1 MSEDIKHNSQA
12 GEDEIDL
19 MALAKTL
26 WDKRGFII
34 KTVLVFAVIGVV
46 VALLSPKEYTA
57 TTKMVP
63 QISGGSSKLGGLS
76 SLASM
81 AGVNL
86 NLNQDITELMPQTYP
101 QVVQSAPFQLQL
113 MNEKFKFP
121 GIDKPVSLYEYYTE
135 HHKPGALAVVKKYT
149 AGLPGI
155 IIDAIKGKDVEDQ
168 GTSSVDESEIFFTKE
183 QEEVRKIISENLSLE
198 VNDKEGYI
206 QINSTFP
213 DAAIAARVAKK
224 AQHLLQSYIT
234 AFKIEKATAQ
244 LRFVEERFN
253 EKKGEFEKAQVTLAA
268 FRDRN
273 KNVTSALALT
283 EQEQLQNEYRL
294 AFEVYSNLAQQLE
307 QSRIQV
313 KEETP
318 VFAIIQP
325 VVVPHER
332 SKPKRSMIVVI
343 WIFLGGITSIGWVFG
358 RQYLEGAREQ
368 WERLGEEAK
377 GTPA

>member
-1 MSEDIKHNSQA
+1 MNERIKNNKQA
-12 GEDEIDL
+12 REDEIDL
-19 MALAKTL
+19 IALVKTL
-26 WDKRGFII
+26 WDKRAFII
-34 KTVLVFAVIGVV
+34 KTTLVFALLGIVI
-46 VALLSPKEYTA
+46 ALVSPRQYTA

-86 NLNQDITELMPQTYP
+86 NLNQDITELMPATYP

-113 MNEKFKFP
+113 MHEKFTFP
-121 GIDKPVSLYEYYTE
+121 GVAGQVSLYEYYTE
-135 HHKPGALAVVKKYT
+135 HQKPGALSLIKKYT
-149 AGLPGI
+149 IGLPGVI
-155 IIDAIKGKDVEDQ
+155 MSAFKGKNEEVSEAAFNDEGAIVLTEDQ
-168 GTSSVDESEIFFTKE
+168 EK
-183 QEEVRKIISENLSLE
+183 VRKIISENLSLE
-198 VNDKEGYI
+198 INDKDGFI
-206 QINSTFP
+206 QLTSSFP
-213 DAAIAARVAKK
+213 DARLAAQVAQK
-224 AQHLLQSYIT
+224 AQQFLQEYVT
-234 AFKIEKATAQ
+234 AFKVEKATARM
-244 LRFVEERFN
+244 LFVEERYN
-253 EKKGEFEKAQVTLAA
+253 EKKNEFERTQSALAT

-273 KNVTSALALT
+273 KNVTSAMALT

-332 SKPKRSMIVVI
+332 SKPKRAMIVTI
-343 WIFLGGITSIGWVFG
+343 WIFLGGIAAIGWVFG
-358 RQYLEGAREQ
+358 QQFMSSVKEH
-368 WERLGEEAK
+368 WEKIG
-377 GTPA
+377 

>member
-1 MSEDIKHNSQA
+1 MSEESKHNSQVD
-12 GEDEIDL
+12 EDEIDL

-34 KTVLVFAVIGVV
+34 KTVLVFTMIGVV

-63 QISGGSSKLGGLS
+63 QVSGGSSKMGGLS

-81 AGVNL
+81 AGINL
-86 NLNQDITELMPQTYP
+86 NLNKDITELMPQTYP
-101 QVVQSAPFQLQL
+101 QVVQSAPFQMQL
-113 MNEKFKFP
+113 MNEKFNFP

-155 IIDAIKGKDVEDQ
+155 IIKAVKGKESELQVITLD
-168 GTSSVDESEIFFTKE
+168 DESEIYLTKE
-183 QEEVRKIISENLSLE
+183 QEEVRKIISENLSLD

-206 QINSTFP
+206 QINSRFP
-213 DAAIAARVAKK
+213 DAAIAARVARK

-244 LRFVEERFN
+244 LNFVEERFN
-253 EKKGEFEKAQVTLAA
+253 EKKAEFEKAQVTLAA

-273 KNVTSALALT
+273 KNVTSALAFT

-332 SKPKRSMIVVI
+332 TKPKRAMILAV
-343 WIFLGGITSIGWVFG
+343 WIFLGGVASIGWVFG
-358 RQYLEGAREQ
+358 WQYLEGAREQ
-368 WERLGEEAK
+368 WERLGD
-377 GTPA
+377 

>member
-1 MSEDIKHNSQA
+1 MNKEIKYNNQA
-12 GEDEIDL
+12 DEDEIDL
-19 MALAKTL
+19 IALAGTL

-34 KTVLVFAVIGVV
+34 KTVLVFAVIGVI

-76 SLASM
+76 SLASI

-86 NLNQDITELMPQTYP
+86 NLNKDITELMPQTYP

-113 MNEKFKFP
+113 MNEKFNFP
-121 GIDKPVSLYEYYTE
+121 GIGKPVSLYEYYTE
-135 HHKPGALAVVKKYT
+135 HRKPGALAVVRKYT

-155 IIDAIKGKDVEDQ
+155 IISGIRGKD
-168 GTSSVDESEIFFTKE
+168 DEPEGIPLHDDSEIYLTRE
-183 QEEVRKIISENLSLE
+183 QEEVRKIISENLTLQ
-198 VNDKEGYI
+198 VNDKDGFI
-206 QINSTFP
+206 QINSRFP
-213 DAAIAARVAKK
+213 DAVIAARVARK
-224 AQHLLQSYIT
+224 AQQLLQEYIT

-244 LRFVEERFN
+244 LKFVEERFN
-253 EKKGEFEKAQVTLAA
+253 EKKGEFEKAQVTLAS

-273 KNVTSALALT
+273 KNVTSAMALT

-325 VVVPHER
+325 VVVPHKR
-332 SKPKRSMIVVI
+332 TKPNRPMILIV
-343 WIFLGGITSIGWVFG
+343 WIFLGGVASIGWVLG
-358 RQYLEGAREQ
+358 MQYLKEARGA
-368 WERLGEEAK
+368 WEKMKSES
-377 GTPA
+377 T